1 LELGLGHCHR
11 TASIWSDSAVTGIL
25 KSILHTVTAGKSGVL
40 GLDAG
45 WKSVLVLIK
54 LVDFRHH
61 VANYGG
67 SHFLTEKPLEPW
79 FLLVRR
85 SSKRRPI
92 RIISP
97 RFSITAAL

>member
-1 LELGLGHCHR
+1 MRHSLHSGLEGLGAGCQFPALELGLGHCHR

-25 KSILHTVTAGKSGVL
+25 KSILHPVTAGKSGVL

-67 SHFLTEKPLEPW
+67 SHFPHRETART
-79 FLLVRR
+79 LV
-85 SSKRRPI
+85 SSG
-92 RIISP
+92 
-97 RFSITAAL
+97 

>member
-1 LELGLGHCHR
+1 M
-11 TASIWSDSAVTGIL
+11 TGIL
-25 KSILHTVTAGKSGVL
+25 KSILHAVTAGKSGVL

-67 SHFLTEKPLEPW
+67 FILTEKPLEPC
-79 FLLVRR
+79 FLLVRKIVETEANQNHFTTILPQR
-85 SSKRRPI
+85 GPLMDFKN
-92 RIISP
+92 
-97 RFSITAAL
+97 TQ